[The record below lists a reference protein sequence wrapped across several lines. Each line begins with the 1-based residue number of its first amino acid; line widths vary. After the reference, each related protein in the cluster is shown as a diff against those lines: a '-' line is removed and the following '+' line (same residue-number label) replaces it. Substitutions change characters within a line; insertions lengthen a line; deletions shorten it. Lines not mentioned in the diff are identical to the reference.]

1 MATYTYKFTEIYGSY
16 INLISD
22 RDLENEV
29 FEIGDVINLTGNIYN
44 AGKNGGST
52 FTALRAYFEKE
63 YRVTQTMGSIGINA
77 PINKTTSFSR
87 TPISIVID
95 PYTCSSNT
103 TVGNNAIVKLTFIAD
118 STSTSQSFEFINNG
132 IKIKIKDPTVAP
144 VYAINE
150 NDFVEAVDYK
160 GRFGAFVQAVSQA
173 TISIPVSNI
182 DTGTGNNLSG
192 SVTSASLSV
201 IAPDGSEVYA
211 NTIKN
216 PKSTSILEY
225 ELGGFNESG
234 MYTCTLTLTGR
245 YGKTGT
251 YSTTFTV
258 LPYTM
263 PKLFI
268 NGTNPIAKRFRTEQD
283 DIGGTVYTEAPDG
296 TKALLSFVGNIQ
308 AFSGLNTYE
317 ISVKY
322 GIENEEMIDLGVIA
336 SGTDVDDLAFTYQ
349 DTIELLKDDTFS
361 IDNRYQ
367 FDITIKDYFGQSA
380 TITGY
385 LEKAVFRFR
394 VHENGVAVG
403 MNTTGTAEQK
413 KFEVAENYTTH
424 LYGETFAHGG
434 ISGVTNYPVMNEGA
448 VYPPTNNNEEVYE
461 REELTG
467 GTWIDGKPIYR
478 YTWMGVSSRSGSQGS
493 YGNIPGGNPETVI
506 RLYGTFKRPSDNAWF
521 AMPNIYYGSLNY
533 AANMRTN
540 EDGGLTVGFGS
551 AYDGTKSMILVV
563 EYTKK

>member
-1 MATYTYKFTEIYGSY
+1 MAYTYTYTGVYGS
-16 INLISD
+16 ILTLTSD
-22 RDLENEV
+22 RDIKNEV
-29 FEIGDVINLTGNIYN
+29 FEIGDVINFTGTIYN
-44 AGKNGGST
+44 SGGNGGGTYTDLYMTYKTGSNTSSST
-52 FTALRAYFEKE
+52 GRINVNVPVKKTVSFSGFSLKISLPMCVSNTKEGQEAGVRFYFHCTSSSTSQVFDLNSQIIKINDPTIAPRYILKPNDIVDSTGYSDRFGGLVQKNSNAMLSIDISDISTGTEPNVSGRAKYYKVVVKNPSGETAYDSGQKYINAASTHLDA
-63 YRVTQTMGSIGINA
+63 TMGSLLEFGE
-77 PINKTTSFSR
+77 
-87 TPISIVID
+87 
-95 PYTCSSNT
+95 YTC
-103 TVGNNAIVKLTFIAD
+103 
-118 STSTSQSFEFINNG
+118 E
-132 IKIKIKDPTVAP
+132 
-144 VYAINE
+144 
-150 NDFVEAVDYK
+150 
-160 GRFGAFVQAVSQA
+160 
-173 TISIPVSNI
+173 
-182 DTGTGNNLSG
+182 LSLIG
-192 SVTSASLSV
+192 
-201 IAPDGSEVYA
+201 E
-211 NTIKN
+211 
-216 PKSTSILEY
+216 
-225 ELGGFNESG
+225 
-234 MYTCTLTLTGR
+234 

-251 YSTTFTV
+251 SSVSFSV
-258 LPYTM
+258 LPCES
-263 PKLFI
+263 PKLFL
-268 NGTNPIAKRFRTEQD
+268 NGTSPVANRFRAEQD
-283 DIGGTVYTEAPDG
+283 DIGGIVYTEAPDG

-322 GIENEEMIDLGVIA
+322 GIENEEMIDLGVFA

-385 LEKAVFRFR
+385 LEKAVFRVR

-424 LYGETFAHGG
+424 LYGEAFAHGG
-434 ISGVTNYPVMNEGA
+434 IAGVTNYPVMNEGA

-478 YTWMGVSSRSGSQGS
+478 YTWMGVSSRSGSQGG

-521 AMPNIYYGSLNY
+521 AIPNIYYGSLNY
-533 AANMRTN
+533 AVNMRTN